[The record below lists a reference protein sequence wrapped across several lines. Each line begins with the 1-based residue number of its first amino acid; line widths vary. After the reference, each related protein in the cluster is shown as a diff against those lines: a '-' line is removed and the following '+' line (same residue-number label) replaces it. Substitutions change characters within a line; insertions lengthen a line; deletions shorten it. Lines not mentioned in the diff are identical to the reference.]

1 MALVTRG
8 PAPQLWSMRIARI
21 LTVAALLAGGSAVAK
36 KNDTVELRTPRTTVR
51 ANVDA
56 QGLQGPDLKLQLS
69 DNALKGQAFQRPVDL
84 KLSERRIEGTVGEK
98 PVELTVDERPD
109 VVEMM
114 GTFAGEPSS
123 LTLSPDA
130 LTGSVGPCGYNLI
143 IERDRKHYRG
153 TRACG
158 DQREN
163 DVFVSIPK
171 SLERESATG
180 RMAALSVL
188 LAHP

>member
-1 MALVTRG
+1 
-8 PAPQLWSMRIARI
+8 MRIARI
-21 LTVAALLAGGSAVAK
+21 LTVAALLAGGSAMAK

-98 PVELTVDERPD
+98 PVDLTVAERPD

-130 LTGSVGPCGYNLI
+130 LMGSVGPCGYNLI